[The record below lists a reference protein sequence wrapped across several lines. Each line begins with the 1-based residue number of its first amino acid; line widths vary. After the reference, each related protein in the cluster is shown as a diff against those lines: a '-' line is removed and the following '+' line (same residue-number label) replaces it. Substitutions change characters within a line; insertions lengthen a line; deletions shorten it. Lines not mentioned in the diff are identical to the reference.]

1 MEDLRFKGGHYEYPH
16 TANYETDLTFLIHRY
31 KDLKGDYETLIDI
44 YRIIKEKITEVTL
57 EQLQEWLDDGTIE
70 NIINEKIF
78 GDLNDRVDANT
89 ENIDGLKTKIDTN
102 ASDISTLKE
111 SVKTNGGNI
120 TTNSNNISENAKNI
134 ANNQKWSACDTVTT
148 KGKIRVTANPAI
160 WSSTNL
166 TMGLNGICFAGN
178 KVVQVFCSSTSS
190 VNTDTTS
197 IMVGD
202 FNGSTFSN
210 MVELTNL
217 SLHGNS
223 VTYIGNN
230 ICLIATV
237 SNVVYVLNLANNSVT
252 TLMSP
257 VSLSGLVQCELGL
270 YGTSGNNFYKLN
282 FANGVLSVISSRVI
296 TGFPSGQVNQGL
308 GYSNG
313 HFLMPISRYN
323 TVLALNSSG
332 EIVKNMALTG
342 STAGELED
350 FDFYGDKLMG
360 CVNIGNPNFN
370 NGYFSFITEVDIFGH
385 SEITAGLTE
394 RPSFARGNP
403 LINLYQEKEIQLT
416 RDNSFTR
423 VYLRDG
429 MLYLPTTGVK
439 PITSVMS
446 HILVRWSGASADG
459 GEQTFFTDVMPLADF
474 NKAGTDGK
482 ATVTRSRIYATG
494 DIRHYSWNYNVS
506 SSDNPWIDVG
516 EPKLVT
522 ASIGGNNTL
531 NTSGVEIII
540 HEVIG
545 VRTN

>member
-44 YRIIKEKITEVTL
+44 YKIIKDKITEVTL
-57 EQLQEWLDDGTIE
+57 EQLQEWLDDGTID

-78 GDLNDRVDANT
+78 GELNDRVNANT
-89 ENIDGLKTKIDTN
+89 ENIEILKTKVDTN
-102 ASDISTLKE
+102 ASDISKLKDD
-111 SVKTNGGNI
+111 VKTNSGNI
-120 TTNSNNISENAKNI
+120 ADNSNKIADNSKNI
-134 ANNQKWSACDTVTT
+134 ANNQRWSVCDTVTT
-148 KGKIRVTANPAI
+148 KGKIRVIANPAI

-166 TMGLNGICFAGN
+166 TMGLNGICFADNN
-178 KVVQVFCSSTSS
+178 KVVQVFCSSTGD
-190 VNTDTTS
+190 VKEDTTS
-197 IMVGD
+197 IMVGT
-202 FNGSTFSN
+202 FNGINFSN
-210 MVELTNL
+210 MVELPNL
-217 SLHGNS
+217 PFHGNS
-223 VTYIGNN
+223 ITYIGGN
-230 ICLIATV
+230 ICLIVTV
-237 SNVVYVLNLANNSVT
+237 TREAYVLDLADNSVT
-252 TLMSP
+252 AIEAPASFSGI
-257 VSLSGLVQCELGL
+257 VSCELGL
-270 YGTSGNNFYKLN
+270 YGTAGDYFYKLDYS
-282 FANGVLSVISSRVI
+282 NGRLSIISSTPI
-296 TGFPSGQVNQGL
+296 IGAPTGQVNQGL

-323 TVLALNSSG
+323 TILALNSDG
-332 EIVKNMALTG
+332 QIVKNMALTG

-350 FDFYGDKLMG
+350 LAFYRDRLFGA
-360 CVNIGNPNFN
+360 VNVGNPNFN

-385 SEITAGLTE
+385 SEILGATDT
-394 RPSFARGNP
+394 PSFARGNP
-403 LINLYQEKEIQLT
+403 LINLYQEKEIQLK

-439 PITSVMS
+439 PITGVMS
-446 HILVRWSGASADG
+446 HILVRWSGASAEG
-459 GEQTFFTDVMPLADF
+459 GEQTFFTDVLPLADF
-474 NKAGTDGK
+474 NSSGTDGK
-482 ATVTRSRIYATG
+482 ASVTRSRIYSTG
-494 DIRHYSWNYNVS
+494 DVRHYSWNYNVS